1 MGTFI
6 LKVPSSY
13 PPAPCARF
21 SRTGP
26 NTLSPR
32 CMGFN
37 LPESGDGYAPSKGFC
52 NSTPSSLKSRMF
64 LVTTVSL

>member
-37 LPESGDGYAPSKGFC
+37 LPGSGDGYAPSKGFC